1 MSIFQH
7 YISKNSAQSITTWKY
22 SKNLAE
28 VLIVLNSIF
37 LDIPIFAGSFQIC

>member
-7 YISKNSAQSITTWKY
+7 YISKNSAQSITARKY
-22 SKNLAE
+22 TKNLAE
-28 VLIVLNSIF
+28 VPLGLHSIF